1 MTNQVIAKDMNTI
14 RKLGI
19 EALTEKLGPVGM
31 VEFIHQFD
39 SGYGDYT
46 KDRHNWLDNLS
57 IEDIS
62 AEIKKFKGVPGT
74 SCENLDV

>member
-1 MTNQVIAKDMNTI
+1 MTSLALTKDMNSI

-19 EALTEKLGPVGM
+19 DALTEKLGPIGM
-31 VEFIHQFD
+31 AEFMRQFD

-46 KDRHNWLDNLS
+46 KERHAWLDDLT

-62 AEIKKFKGVPGT
+62 NATKKGSGAVVGF
-74 SCENLDV
+74 

>member
-1 MTNQVIAKDMNTI
+1 MVSEALVKDMNSI

-19 EALTEKLGPVGM
+19 DALTEKLGPIGM
-31 VEFIHQFD
+31 IEFIRQFD

-46 KDRHNWLDNLS
+46 KERHTWLDNLT

-62 AEIKKFKGVPGT
+62 NEVKKIK
-74 SCENLDV
+74 NI

>member
-1 MTNQVIAKDMNTI
+1 MINQALAKDMNTI
-14 RKLGI
+14 RRLGI

-31 VEFIHQFD
+31 IEFMRQFD

-46 KDRHNWLDNLS
+46 KERHNWLGDLT

-62 AEIKKFKGVPGT
+62 NEIKKMKT
-74 SCENLDV
+74 L

>member
-1 MTNQVIAKDMNTI
+1 MISQTLTKDMNSI

-19 EALTEKLGPVGM
+19 DALSEKLGPIGM
-31 VEFIHQFD
+31 IEFIRQFD

-46 KDRHNWLDNLS
+46 KERHTWLDNLT

-62 AEIKKFKGVPGT
+62 DEIKKIKTV
-74 SCENLDV
+74 